1 MNHANQNSAEY
12 FDTSSAEHTP
22 CRNRMRRRREAQKA
36 QQSSLMFRLVMMVGI
51 VFCVHWF
58 YNNQD
63 PILANIRDNS
73 GRFGMFFSD
82 LVKQSQAEN
91 TNEFV
96 ASDQA
101 ETNNLAKPE
110 A

>member
-1 MNHANQNSAEY
+1 
-12 FDTSSAEHTP
+12 
-22 CRNRMRRRREAQKA
+22 MRRRREAQKA
-36 QQSSLMFRLVMMVGI
+36 QQSSLMFRLVMMIGI

-73 GRFGMFFSD
+73 GRFSLFFSD

-96 ASDQA
+96 APDQA
-101 ETNNLAKPE
+101 KPNQLVKPE